1 MTPDAELQIFAIK
14 RGMIEKRMD
23 VSFFQLMQKDIS
35 IFNMVTLGE
44 LCCEEPNYGSSQ
56 SAVKKEHY
64 QQPNYIRITDF
75 SDVGIEK
82 NHEFVSVEKYS
93 SKDVLKDKDLLFART
108 GASVGKTYIHNEK
121 IGFSVF
127 AGYCIRFRLNQ
138 EKVLPE
144 YVWAYTKTKR
154 FSSWVQQTQRKSGQP
169 NINKEE
175 YKSILIPLPSIR
187 VQQEMVTKFIIALE
201 NRSKKLQQADELLAG
216 MDEFVLETLG
226 IKKQDISSKIIFGV
240 KYADVYK
247 SRIDA
252 IFNNPHFVTRIA
264 ALKELPH
271 DNLENIIEFSDE
283 VWNGKDFFE
292 DVFPYIEISNI
303 GLKNNIWHSN
313 ATSMD
318 KIPSRAKMVVRN
330 GDIIVSTTRPHR
342 GAIAMLT
349 FEKEQV
355 KIASTGFSVL
365 RNLKRSDILK
375 EYLYWVLLNDY
386 VLQQMLQRSSGG
398 NYPAINQDELKKI
411 IIPIPSIDKQKKIIA
426 EAERRKKL
434 SAHLKNE
441 AEKEWQDAREQFE
454 KELLGE

>member
-1 MTPDAELQIFAIK
+1 M
-14 RGMIEKRMD
+14 
-23 VSFFQLMQKDIS
+23 
-35 IFNMVTLGE
+35 
-44 LCCEEPNYGSSQ
+44 
-56 SAVKKEHY
+56 
-64 QQPNYIRITDF
+64 
-75 SDVGIEK
+75 
-82 NHEFVSVEKYS
+82 
-93 SKDVLKDKDLLFART
+93 
-108 GASVGKTYIHNEK
+108 
-121 IGFSVF
+121 
-127 AGYCIRFRLNQ
+127 
-138 EKVLPE
+138 
-144 YVWAYTKTKR
+144 
-154 FSSWVQQTQRKSGQP
+154 
-169 NINKEE
+169 
-175 YKSILIPLPSIR
+175 
-187 VQQEMVTKFIIALE
+187 
-201 NRSKKLQQADELLAG
+201 
-216 MDEFVLETLG
+216 LETLG

>member
-1 MTPDAELQIFAIK
+1 MTPDAKLQIFAVK
-14 RGMIEKRMD
+14 RGMIKNSNSFSPEYFHPERLGVIEALKNSALPIFLLKEK
-23 VSFFQLMQKDIS
+23 VSFKRELIASQKS
-35 IFNMVTLGE
+35 NCHFLGLASVQSNTGE
-44 LCCEEPNYGSSQ
+44 CIDSEEKASGN
-56 SAVKKEHY
+56 V
-64 QQPNYIRITDF
+64 F
-75 SDVGIEK
+75 
-82 NHEFVSVEKYS
+82 KYKS
-93 SKDVLKDKDLLFART
+93 GDVLYCRLRPYLNKVYLAEESGVCSTEFHVMKPKDD
-108 GASVGKTYIHNEK
+108 
-121 IGFSVF
+121 
-127 AGYCIRFRLNQ
+127 
-138 EKVLPE
+138 
-144 YVWAYTKTKR
+144 
-154 FSSWVQQTQRKSGQP
+154 
-169 NINKEE
+169 
-175 YKSILIPLPSIR
+175 SILSEYLAVIMRSKLILHQTKHMMTGNTHPRISNDDVKALIIPVPNR
-187 VQQEMVTKFIIALE
+187 EVQQEIVTKFIIALK
-201 NRSKKLQQADELLAG
+201 NRSKKLQQAEELLAG

-271 DNLENIIEFSDE
+271 DSLENIIEFSDE

-355 KIASTGFSVL
+355 QIASTGFSVL